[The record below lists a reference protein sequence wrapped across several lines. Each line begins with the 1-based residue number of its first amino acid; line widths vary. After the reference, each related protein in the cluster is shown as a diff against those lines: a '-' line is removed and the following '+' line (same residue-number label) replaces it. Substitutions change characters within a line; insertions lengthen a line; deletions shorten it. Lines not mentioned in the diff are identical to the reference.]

1 MAIPLVYNVRS
12 VKARWTSTIVAVV
25 GIAGTVG
32 VFVAMLSLARGFKA
46 TLVSSGSAD
55 NALITRAGA
64 TSEMTSGVSLD
75 SVKIIQDA
83 PGIARGADGPLLTPE
98 AVLMAPIPL
107 RSTGTDAN
115 VELRGVAPNVFAIRS
130 NVKIIEGR
138 MFRPGLSELIVGKNA
153 KATYSGLTLGSTIGL
168 GSVRWQVVG
177 IFDAGGSAFDSEVWG
192 DAHLLNG
199 AYKRPD
205 TFSQS
210 VTVHLASPA
219 ALQQLRDT
227 LTADPRLSVDVTRE
241 IDYYA
246 KQSTRMTQLIT
257 ILGGFVASIM
267 AIGAV
272 FGALNTMYSAVAERG
287 REIATMRALGFNS
300 GNVVLSFLFEALL
313 ISFVGGL
320 VGCLAVLPLNGFTT
334 SPMNFQTFSNLAF
347 AFKITFDLL
356 WMGVLFAL
364 VMGVL
369 GGMPPAIRAA
379 SRPVATALGELSA
392 PEGNSL
398 ARRLRRSGVAS
409 RKQIEAREAARVRLT
424 SLPRGANPPASIFPS
439 TRYIQ
444 LLPWRDPV
452 LCPSRR

>member
-1 MAIPLVYNVRS
+1 MFFTVIGLFLLGVAAVLALGIIVGLLSPLFISVPIAYNFRSIRVRWAS
-12 VKARWTSTIVAVV
+12 AVVAVL

-32 VFVAMLSLARGFKA
+32 VFIAMLSLARGFRA

-115 VELRGVAPNVFAIRS
+115 VELRGVSPNVLAIRS
-130 NVKIIEGR
+130 NVKIIAGR
-138 MFRPGLSELIVGKNA
+138 MFRPGLSEIVVGKNA
-153 KATYSGLTLGSTIGL
+153 KTTYTGLTLGSTIWL
-168 GSVRWQVVG
+168 GSARWQVVG

-205 TFSQS
+205 TLSQS

-219 ALQQLRDT
+219 ALQQLKDS
-227 LTADPRLSVDVTRE
+227 LTGDPRLNVDVTRE

-246 KQSTRMTQLIT
+246 KQSTRMTTLIT
-257 ILGGFVASIM
+257 RLGGFVAVIM

-287 REIATMRALGFNS
+287 REIATMRALGF
-300 GNVVLSFLFEALL
+300 GGANVVLSFVFEALM
-313 ISFVGGL
+313 ISLFGGVL
-320 VGCLAVLPLNGFTT
+320 GCLAVLPLNGWTT
-334 SPMNFQTFSNLAF
+334 STMNFQTFSNLAF
-347 AFKITFDLL
+347 AFKITPLL
-356 WMGVLFAL
+356 LLGGVSFAL
-364 VMGVL
+364 VMGFL
-369 GGMPPAIRAA
+369 GGILPAIRAA
-379 SRPVATALGELSA
+379 RLPVAAALRAL
-392 PEGNSL
+392 
-398 ARRLRRSGVAS
+398 
-409 RKQIEAREAARVRLT
+409 
-424 SLPRGANPPASIFPS
+424 
-439 TRYIQ
+439 
-444 LLPWRDPV
+444 
-452 LCPSRR
+452 

>member
-1 MAIPLVYNVRS
+1 VAIPIIYNVRS

-32 VFVAMLSLARGFKA
+32 VFIAMLSLARGFRA

-83 PGIARGADGPLLTPE
+83 PGIARGTDGPLLTPE

-115 VELRGVAPNVFAIRS
+115 VELRGVAPNVLAIRS

-138 MFRPGLSELIVGKNA
+138 MFRPGLSEIVVGKNA
-153 KATYSGLTLGSTIGL
+153 KTTYSGLTLGSTIWL
-168 GSVRWQVVG
+168 GSARWEVVG
-177 IFDAGGSAFDSEVWG
+177 IFDAGGSAFDSEIWG

-219 ALQQLRDT
+219 ALQQLKDA
-227 LTADPRLSVDVTRE
+227 LTSDPRLNVDVTRE

-246 KQSTRMTQLIT
+246 KQSTRMTMLIT
-257 ILGGFVASIM
+257 RLGGFVALIM

-287 REIATMRALGFNS
+287 REIATMRALGF
-300 GNVVLSFLFEALL
+300 GAAAVVVSFLIEALL
-313 ISFVGGL
+313 ISFVGGGL
-320 VGCLAVLPLNGFTT
+320 GCLAVLPLNGLTT
-334 SPMNFQTFSNLAF
+334 STMNFQTFSNLAF
-347 AFKITFDLL
+347 AFKITPALL
-356 WMGVLFAL
+356 VAGIIFAMLMGL
-364 VMGVL
+364 VGGV
-369 GGMPPAIRAA
+369 PPAIRAA
-379 SRPVATALGELSA
+379 SRPVAHALREL
-392 PEGNSL
+392 
-398 ARRLRRSGVAS
+398 
-409 RKQIEAREAARVRLT
+409 
-424 SLPRGANPPASIFPS
+424 
-439 TRYIQ
+439 
-444 LLPWRDPV
+444 
-452 LCPSRR
+452 